1 MGNDRLSDLFHITNR
16 FQRSVHLER
25 DFYTQNALDGYVVT
39 VKARETLT
47 RLITAQGNGATSKA
61 WSLTGPYGS
70 GKSAFALFAAKLLGN
85 SNLPATQ
92 QALEL
97 LKRGDD
103 SLYEQFINTN
113 GNGQFLSDFCPVL
126 ISGERAQLSSALL
139 RGLEQGLK
147 TFGIPSASAPR
158 PNIRKL
164 LKTAANDTPP
174 QASEITAL
182 FESATRAIR
191 KNGGQGLLLIIDEL
205 GKFLEYA
212 AQHPAHSDVFV
223 LQTLAEFAT
232 RSDQTPLFLI
242 TILHQ
247 AFEQYAHRAA
257 KSQREE
263 WAKVQGRFEDIA
275 FVEPADQ
282 VLRLIGSAIEKTSEG
297 EAQNLSFPPASE
309 LKPSQLNDDEF
320 RGLMADCLPLH
331 PTVALVIGSIF
342 RRFAQNE
349 RSLFAFLSSSEPYGL
364 QDFLSNQRY
373 NGNILPMLSIADLYD
388 YLNTTIGNR
397 LSASRDGDKWV
408 EIEMAINRLTDPSP
422 TTVKLIKTIG
432 LLSIVGEVS
441 TNLKASKEILRY
453 ALDDYTPT
461 FTKEFETALETLE
474 KRSIVIYR
482 RYNDAYA
489 LWEGSDIDIEAMFHQ
504 AEGNLDPNE
513 RLITY
518 LSELVPPRPLI
529 ARRHL
534 FEKGTLR
541 YFTVRYTDLE
551 NFDSDL
557 NEPFDDADG
566 LVLYTLPA
574 DEHESNQLVEKA
586 YGADAAARK
595 EVLIAIP
602 SSTRF
607 LRDAVTELA
616 CLHWISENTPE
627 LEGDAVAKR
636 ELSIRQLEAERDISN
651 QLVSIF
657 SGDDEA
663 PCKWFHK
670 GQPVPIN
677 SQRDRNEHLSKIC
690 DEVYHKTPIIRNEL
704 INRRKISGA
713 VTTARKKLIQA
724 MLENG
729 DQENLGITGYPAEMS
744 IYRSLL
750 LETGIHRETSGV
762 WGFHPPKPDDKND
775 IKHTWETIED
785 FLETCEGE
793 RQSVV
798 KLYEHLM
805 APPLGVREGPLP
817 ILLCAAMLRYRTE
830 VALYQDG
837 SFIPNW
843 SMPVFERFLKVP
855 EKFEIKRFR
864 MIAARAELLRQYLNA
879 LNQPTETEN
888 PDLLTVIKALMPFIS
903 RLPKYTLNTDTLS
916 DNARNLRAAVLNA
929 REPDELIFKELPEAL
944 GFPVF
949 MVNSKNKQTF
959 YPNPVGA
966 VSNRTGAERLI
977 NSEIHHSSETTD
989 SNAALKFSS
998 TLQDTLSELGRAY
1011 ENLLNAI
1018 EKQMKDA
1025 FVLTGNRDN
1034 FRKTLVHRAEPLRE
1048 IVSDPQLKQF
1058 LIRVCDEQLD
1068 FSNWLEA
1075 IGATLAGK
1083 PPRSWFDR
1091 DTDIFQSNFSEVVRK
1106 FRHFEAVS
1114 YEKLKYTESSAGE
1127 PIRIG
1132 ITGPNQDEQ
1141 ERVVTLTPTAD
1152 EQTLEIEGAIKQVF
1166 QDLNVEDN
1174 PELRI
1179 AILAKISQ
1187 HWIQQLDE

>member
-1 MGNDRLSDLFHITNR
+1 MDSAQLSDVFKVKGR

-25 DFYTQNALDGYVVT
+25 DFYTENALEGYIVT
-39 VKARETLT
+39 VKVRETLT
-47 RLITAQGNGATSKA
+47 RLIAAQENDATSKA

-70 GKSAFALFAAKLLGN
+70 GKSAFALFAAKLLGDPKA
-85 SNLPATQ
+85 STTQ
-92 QALEL
+92 HALEL
-97 LKRGDD
+97 LKD
-103 SLYEQFINTN
+103 SDVTLYERFQSIN
-113 GNGQFLSDFCPVL
+113 GNKIKASIGFCPVL
-126 ISGERAQLSSALL
+126 ISGERAPITRSLL
-139 RGLEQGLK
+139 RGLEHGLK
-147 TFGIPSASAPR
+147 TFGITSRHSLR
-158 PNIRKL
+158 KDIQKL
-164 LKTAANDTPP
+164 LKTEANGNLL
-174 QASEITAL
+174 QATEITDL
-182 FESATRAIR
+182 FKSATLAI
-191 KNGGQGLLLIIDEL
+191 NGKGGNGLLLVVDEL

-212 AQHPAHSDVFV
+212 AQHPTQGDVFV

-232 RSDQTPLFLI
+232 RSDPAPLLLL

-247 AFEQYAHRAA
+247 AFEQYANKLA
-257 KSQREE
+257 KSQQEE
-263 WAKVQGRFEDIA
+263 WAKIQGRFEDIA
-275 FVEPADQ
+275 FVEPTEQ
-282 VLRLIGSAIEKTSEG
+282 VLRLVGSAIEKTEESETR
-297 EAQNLSFPPASE
+297 NLSPLIKFGLKPNQLTEDEFSE
-309 LKPSQLNDDEF
+309 LMRN
-320 RGLMADCLPLH
+320 CLPLH
-331 PTVALVIGSIF
+331 PTVALIIDSIF

-349 RSLFAFLSSSEPYGL
+349 RSLFAFLSSNEPYGL

-373 NGNILPMLSIADLYD
+373 DGNVLPMFSIADLYD
-388 YLNTTIGNR
+388 YLSTTIGNR

-408 EIEMAINRLTDPSP
+408 EIEMGINRLPDPSP

-432 LLSIVGEVS
+432 LLGIVGEVS
-441 TNLKASKEILRY
+441 TNLKASKKILRY
-453 ALDDYTPT
+453 VLDDHTPT
-461 FTKEFETALETLE
+461 FAKEFETALKTLE
-474 KRSIVIYR
+474 RRSIITYR
-482 RYNDAYA
+482 RYNDAYT

-504 AEGNLDPNE
+504 AERHLDPNE
-513 RLITY
+513 RLMTY

-551 NFDSDL
+551 NFDASL
-557 NEPFDDADG
+557 NEPFSNADG

-574 DEHESNQLVEKA
+574 GEHESKQLVEKA
-586 YGADAAARK
+586 SGEDASKRK
-595 EVLIAIP
+595 KVLIAIP
-602 SSTRF
+602 HSTRF

-627 LEGDAVAKR
+627 LEGDAVARR

-651 QLVSIF
+651 QLASIF
-657 SGDDEA
+657 GDDDEA
-663 PCKWFHK
+663 PRKWFYK

-677 SQRDRNEHLSKIC
+677 SQRDRNEHLSKTC

-704 INRRKISGA
+704 INRRKISGT

-729 DQENLGITGYPAEMS
+729 DQENLGITGYPPEMS

-793 RQSVV
+793 RQPIVE
-798 KLYEHLM
+798 LYEHLM

-817 ILLCAAMLRYRTE
+817 ILLCAAMLRYKTE
-830 VALYQDG
+830 VALYQKG
-837 SFIPNW
+837 TFIPNW

-864 MIAARAELLRQYLNA
+864 ITKARENLLRQFSNVLN
-879 LNQPTETEN
+879 PSIETET
-888 PDLLTVIKALMPFIS
+888 PDLLTFTAALIHFIS
-903 RLPKYTLNTDTLS
+903 RLPKYTLNTETLS
-916 DNARNLRAAVLNA
+916 DNAKNLRAAVLNA
-929 REPDELIFKELPEAL
+929 REPDELLFKELPEAL
-944 GFPVF
+944 GFSAFGV
-949 MVNSKNKQTF
+949 Q
-959 YPNPVGA
+959 
-966 VSNRTGAERLI
+966 
-977 NSEIHHSSETTD
+977 TTD
-989 SNAALKFSS
+989 SNAATKFSS

-1011 ENLLNAI
+1011 ENLLNSI
-1018 EKQMKDA
+1018 EKQMKDEFA
-1025 FVLTGNRDN
+1025 LRGDRDN
-1034 FRKTLVHRAEPLRE
+1034 FRKTLVHKAEPLQE
-1048 IVSDPQLKQF
+1048 IVSEPQLKQF
-1058 LIRVCDEQLD
+1058 LIRICDEQLD

-1075 IGATLAGK
+1075 ISATLAGK
-1083 PPRSWFDR
+1083 PPKSWFDR
-1091 DTDIFQSNFSEVVRK
+1091 DTDIFRSNFFEVARQ

-1114 YEKLKYTESSAGE
+1114 YEKLKYTESEVGE

-1141 ERVVTLTPTAD
+1141 ERVVTLTPTAN
-1152 EQTLEIEGAIKQVF
+1152 EQTLEIESAIKQIF
-1166 QDLNVEDN
+1166 QNFNVDDN
-1174 PELRI
+1174 PELHI

>member
-1 MGNDRLSDLFHITNR
+1 MGNGRLSDLFHITNR

-25 DFYTQNALDGYVVT
+25 DFYTENALDGYIVT

-85 SNLPATQ
+85 ADLPATQ

-103 SLYEQFINTN
+103 SLYEQFISTN
-113 GNGQFLSDFCPVL
+113 GSGQFLSNFCPVL

-147 TFGIPSASAPR
+147 TFGIPSTSAPR

-164 LKTAANDTPP
+164 LKIPANDTSP

-212 AQHPAHSDVFV
+212 AQHPVHSDVFV

-232 RSDQTPLFLI
+232 RSDQTPLFLM

-257 KSQREE
+257 ISQREE

-297 EAQNLSFPPASE
+297 EARNLSLLPAPH
-309 LKPSQLNDDEF
+309 LRPSQLKPNEF
-320 RGLMADCLPLH
+320 SELMADCLPLH

-349 RSLFAFLSSSEPYGL
+349 RSLFAFLSSNEPYGL
-364 QDFLSNQRY
+364 QDFLSNQHY
-373 NGNILPMLSIADLYD
+373 DGNVLPMLSIADLYD

-397 LSASRDGDKWV
+397 LTASRDGDKWV

-453 ALDDYTPT
+453 ALEDHTPT
-461 FTKEFETALETLE
+461 FAKEFETALETLE

-489 LWEGSDIDIEAMFHQ
+489 LWEGSDIDIEAIFHQ

-513 RLITY
+513 RLTTY

-551 NFDSDL
+551 NFDASL
-557 NEPFDDADG
+557 NEPLNNADG
-566 LVLYTLPA
+566 LVLYTLPS
-574 DEHESNQLVEKA
+574 DEHEGNQLVEKA
-586 YGADAAARK
+586 SGEEAAARS

-607 LRDAVTELA
+607 LRDAVTQLA

-651 QLVSIF
+651 QLISIF
-657 SGDDEA
+657 SGDEA

-670 GQPVPIN
+670 GQQVVNIN
-677 SQRDRNEHLSKIC
+677 AQRERNEHLSKIC
-690 DEVYHKTPIIRNEL
+690 DEAYHQTPMIRNEL

-713 VTTARKKLIQA
+713 VTTARKRLIQA
-724 MLENG
+724 MLEKG
-729 DQENLGITGYPAEMS
+729 DQENLGIPGYPAQMS

-750 LETGIHRETSGV
+750 LETGIHRQVSGV
-762 WGFHPPKPDDKND
+762 WGFHLPKPDD
-775 IKHTWETIED
+775 ETGITYMWHAIET
-785 FLETCEGE
+785 FLETCEGQ
-793 RQSVV
+793 RQPVV

-817 ILLCAAMLRYRTE
+817 ILLCAAMLRYKTE

-864 MIAARAELLRQYLNA
+864 IIEARAELLRQYLNA

-888 PDLLTVIKALMPFIS
+888 LNLLTVIKALMSFIS

-916 DNARNLRAAVLNA
+916 DNAKNLRAAVLNA
-929 REPDELIFKELPEAL
+929 REPDELFFTELPAAL
-944 GFPVF
+944 GFFAFSV
-949 MVNSKNKQTF
+949 Q
-959 YPNPVGA
+959 
-966 VSNRTGAERLI
+966 
-977 NSEIHHSSETTD
+977 TTD
-989 SNAALKFSS
+989 SNAAVKFAS

-1025 FVLTGNRDN
+1025 FVLAGNRDN
-1034 FRKTLVHRAEPLRE
+1034 FRETLVHKAEPLRE
-1048 IVSDPQLKQF
+1048 LTSEPQLEQF
-1058 LIRVCDEQLD
+1058 LIRICDEQLD

-1083 PPRSWFDR
+1083 PPKSWFDR
-1091 DTDIFQSNFSEVVRK
+1091 DTDTFKSNFSQVVRK
-1106 FRHFEAVS
+1106 FRHLEALS
-1114 YEKLKYTESSAGE
+1114 YENREHTPSQAGE
-1127 PIRIG
+1127 SIRIG
-1132 ITGPNQDEQ
+1132 ITRPNQAEQ

-1152 EQTLEIEGAIKQVF
+1152 EQTPEMEHEIRKLFGKLGI
-1166 QDLNVEDN
+1166 DDN
-1174 PELRI
+1174 IELHI
-1179 AILAKISQ
+1179 AILARISQ
-1187 HWIQQLDE
+1187 HWIQHLDE